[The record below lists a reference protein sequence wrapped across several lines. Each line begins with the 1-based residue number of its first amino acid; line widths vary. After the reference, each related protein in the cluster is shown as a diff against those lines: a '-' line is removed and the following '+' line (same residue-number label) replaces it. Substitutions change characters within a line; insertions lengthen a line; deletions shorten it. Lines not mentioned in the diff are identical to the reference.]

1 MTEQRG
7 ECMSCNAKKDPNG
20 QYRWT
25 AWIAIKKKSQKRGF
39 KTKKEAEE

>member
-1 MTEQRG
+1 
-7 ECMSCNAKKDPNG
+7 MSCNAKKDPNG

-25 AWIAIKKKSQKRGF
+25 DWIAIKKKSQKRGF